1 LIGACSQC
9 TANVGTLS
17 RSLNGQSVQQ
27 PHGACRWGRDADWK
41 LGCGTV

>member
-27 PHGACRWGRDADWK
+27 PHGACRWGRGTAWK
-41 LGCGTV
+41 IDGGSV